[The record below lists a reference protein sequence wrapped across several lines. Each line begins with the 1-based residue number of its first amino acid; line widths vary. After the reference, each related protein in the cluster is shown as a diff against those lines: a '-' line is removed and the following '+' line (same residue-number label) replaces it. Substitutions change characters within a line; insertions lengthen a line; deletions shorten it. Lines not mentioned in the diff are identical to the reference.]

1 MRIAV
6 IGTGYVG
13 LVTAA
18 CLADVGN
25 WVTAIDIDED
35 RIAQLR
41 EGGCPIHE
49 PGLPQLIAENLAAGR
64 LAFTTDYGQG
74 LADADVVLIAVGT
87 PPDEDG
93 SADVQHVLTA
103 ARMIGAHL
111 SGPAVVATK
120 STVPVGTTERV
131 RSVLEEGLAARG
143 LEMPVWVASNPE
155 FLKEGAA
162 VQDFM
167 KPDRIVIGTDS
178 EEARTRLHALYAPF
192 QRNHE
197 RIIHMGVREAE
208 MTKYAAN
215 AMLATKISFVN
226 EIAAL
231 CERLG
236 VDVEAVR
243 LGIGADPRIGYHFIY
258 PGLGFGGSCFPKD
271 IRALISTAREANL
284 TPALLEAVA
293 ARNAAQRSAFIARI
307 KAVFGN
313 DIQSRRFAVWG
324 LAFKPGTDDMRE
336 APAIDIVNALVAAG
350 ATVCAH
356 DPVARA
362 TAEAIFPKSWLQGG
376 ALRLV
381 ADPYEAADGA
391 DAIVLATEWRLYR
404 APDWAR
410 LKTAMRWPV
419 VFDGRNQYDPD
430 ALDEQGFAYFGIG
443 RRNCLAVRV
452 RREGVRVLDALERS
466 AKTGRRAST
475 G

>member
-1 MRIAV
+1 MRVTI

-25 WVTAIDIDED
+25 HVTGIDIDTD
-35 RIAQLR
+35 RIARL
-41 EGGCPIHE
+41 EGGDCPIHE
-49 PGLPQLIAENLAAGR
+49 PGLPRLLADNLRAGR
-64 LAFTTDYGQG
+64 LAFTDDYEQG
-74 LADADVVLIAVGT
+74 LAGAEVVLIAVGT
-87 PPDEDG
+87 PADEDG
-93 SADVQHVLTA
+93 SADVQHVLAA
-103 ARMIGAHL
+103 ARMVGRHL
-111 SGPAVVATK
+111 GEPAVVATK

-131 RSVLEEGLAARG
+131 CRVLEEELAARG
-143 LEMPVWVASNPE
+143 CDIPVWVASNPE

-178 EEARTRLHALYAPF
+178 EEARQRLHRLYAPF

-197 RIIHMGVREAE
+197 RIIHMGIREAE

-215 AMLATKISFVN
+215 AMLATKISFIN
-226 EIAAL
+226 EVASL

-284 TPALLEAVA
+284 APAVLEAVA
-293 ARNAAQRSAFIARI
+293 TRNAEQRAAFIARI
-307 KAVFGN
+307 RAVFGN
-313 DIQSRRFAVWG
+313 DLRGRRFALWG

-350 ATVCAH
+350 AEVRAH
-356 DPVARA
+356 DPAARE
-362 TAEAIFPKSWLQGG
+362 TAARIFPSSWLDGG
-376 ALRLV
+376 GLRLV
-381 ADPYEAADGA
+381 EDPYEAAEGA
-391 DAIVLATEWRLYR
+391 SAIVLATEWRLYR
-404 APDWAR
+404 APDWGH
-410 LKTAMRWPV
+410 LKALMTHPI
-419 VFDGRNQYDPD
+419 VFDGRNQYDPVL
-430 ALDEQGFAYFGIG
+430 LDECGFAYFGIG
-443 RRNCLAVRV
+443 RRNRLAIRV
-452 RREGVRVLDALERS
+452 RSEGLAACAATEGEGMPS
-466 AKTGRRAST
+466 
-475 G
+475 